1 MDQASQEIEQLGERV
16 EQILATVRRLAEEN
30 ASLHEQLAASRD
42 ANEHLQRRV
51 DEARER
57 VQAALAR
64 LPASRTS
71 TATEPGAPDER
82 ATETTDDAPG
92 DSD

>member
-42 ANEHLQRRV
+42 ASEHLQRRV

-71 TATEPGAPDER
+71 TATEVGTPDGH

-92 DSD
+92 DGE